1 MAERAEIKPAAMVRR
16 AQFDYLTIEA
26 CPTRQTASGVIPPFA
41 ISLDNNQC
49 AISTGTSACS
59 SMLRVAPPKIASR
72 KREWP

>member
-1 MAERAEIKPAAMVRR
+1 MAGRAEIEPAAMVRR
-16 AQFDYLTIEA
+16 AHFDDLPIEA
-26 CPTRQTASGVIPPFA
+26 CPTGQTASGVIPPFA
-41 ISLDNNQC
+41 ISGGSDQW